1 MIKPIAYAYLK
12 TIDGE
17 EIMEYT
23 KKEFENLFKQVKF
36 KKIIK
41 SDRALYFLIDTT
53 SYNNMKYFKNDY
65 FEVKN

>member
-17 EIMEYT
+17 EVMEYT
-23 KKEFENLFKQVKF
+23 KNEFENLVKQVKF
-36 KKIIK
+36 KKITK

-53 SYNNMKYFKNDY
+53 YYNNMKYFKNDY

>member
-17 EIMEYT
+17 EVMEYT
-23 KKEFENLFKQVKF
+23 KEEFENLSQQVKF
-36 KKIIK
+36 KKITK
-41 SDRALYFLIDTT
+41 SDRSLYFLIDTT
-53 SYNNMKYFKNDY
+53 SYNNIKYFKNDY